1 MYWRLLTITFIHLI
15 NPPPKKKHT
24 NGNYTRIELDTYN
37 ISILAILIDSK
48 LLFNTN
54 QPDVTVWRKR
64 SFVNW
69 CIKEDMEAL
78 LLQDA
83 FVGES
88 LTNGM
93 NQDKMCTMKID
104 IG

>member
-1 MYWRLLTITFIHLI
+1 MFLDVLKVTYYHIYAFD
-15 NPPPKKKHT
+15 NPPPQKKKHT

-64 SFVNW
+64 SFVN
-69 CIKEDMEAL
+69 
-78 LLQDA
+78 
-83 FVGES
+83 
-88 LTNGM
+88 
-93 NQDKMCTMKID
+93 
-104 IG
+104 

>member
-1 MYWRLLTITFIHLI
+1 
-15 NPPPKKKHT
+15 
-24 NGNYTRIELDTYN
+24 
-37 ISILAILIDSK
+37 
-48 LLFNTN
+48 
-54 QPDVTVWRKR
+54 
-64 SFVNW
+64 
-69 CIKEDMEAL
+69 MEAL